1 MGIGLPVYKKI
12 IKKIGK
18 KFIEHKLAVKL
29 LSQDENLKN
38 LTNIILKKRNI
49 IFGLIP
55 KKGEEI
61 VWETRTF
68 HIKKGSFKKILYYKI
83 SVGFD
88 PSKCCIVPR
97 NRHEQLIW
105 LAHEFAH
112 IVLEHFL
119 KTTKGCGFCQIDCL
133 KEELEAD
140 VAINGA
146 LKMVGLKV
154 ILNKAYWKYRI
165 THIMDQCQEE
175 NQEQKC
181 LRVILDG
188 KCPETKSIKL
198 YLEMIALDAQ
208 EGFLSK

>member
-12 IKKIGK
+12 VKKIGK

-29 LSQDENLKN
+29 LSQDENLKA
-38 LTNIILKKRNI
+38 LTDIILKNRNI
-49 IFGLIP
+49 IFGLMP
-55 KKGEEI
+55 KKGEEV

-88 PSKCCIVPR
+88 PSKCCIVPH

-105 LAHEFAH
+105 LAHEFVH
-112 IVLEHFL
+112 IALKHFL
-119 KTTKGCGFCQIDCL
+119 KTKSCGFCQIDCL

-140 VAINGA
+140 AAINGV

-165 THIMDQCQEE
+165 ANIMDQCQGE
-175 NQEQKC
+175 NQGQKC
-181 LRVILDG
+181 LRIIFDG

-198 YLEMIALDAQ
+198 HLEMIALDAK
-208 EGFLSK
+208 ERFLSK